1 LKTETRPKTETR
13 RYELMAAVYNDPT
26 FNPVT
31 QILLQNHMDY
41 TEEIDLSHSKVE
53 HMSEATPD
61 KCQEKY
67 SSMTLALKR
76 QIASW
81 EASGQGE
88 GGMLFGDDGEEEHE
102 CSSTFEFGQLT
113 GRPQRALERRANFF
127 SDVPSYLLYL
137 WDMIETHDLRR
148 SCLQTLV
155 ASVAAG
161 DGGANVPSLFDND
174 GNDNN
179 DDGSLSVS
187 SKSTKSAASQTGVKE
202 LSVIGEGMKKFH
214 DRSIQLQRFEE
225 KQKAIDRD
233 HASKERLLG
242 EIDNLKREKR
252 QYKWQLITHNSKR
265 ARTDDDDPTSAAMQ
279 GFVDNLQSDIQDK
292 EKEVN
297 ELDNHLNSIANTPR
311 RNNRTP

>member
-1 LKTETRPKTETR
+1 
-13 RYELMAAVYNDPT
+13 MAAVYNDPT

-81 EASGQGE
+81 EASAQGE
-88 GGMLFGDDGEEEHE
+88 GGMLFGDDGEEEYE

-113 GRPQRALERRANFF
+113 GRPQRALERRVNFF

-161 DGGANVPSLFDND
+161 DGGANVGGCVMADCFFAYLKQDTVKRKVRHKKLFSN
-174 GNDNN
+174 GR
-179 DDGSLSVS
+179 GCTRMFFYCR
-187 SKSTKSAASQTGVKE
+187 STGRKV
-202 LSVIGEGMKKFH
+202 
-214 DRSIQLQRFEE
+214 
-225 KQKAIDRD
+225 
-233 HASKERLLG
+233 
-242 EIDNLKREKR
+242 
-252 QYKWQLITHNSKR
+252 
-265 ARTDDDDPTSAAMQ
+265 
-279 GFVDNLQSDIQDK
+279 
-292 EKEVN
+292 
-297 ELDNHLNSIANTPR
+297 
-311 RNNRTP
+311 